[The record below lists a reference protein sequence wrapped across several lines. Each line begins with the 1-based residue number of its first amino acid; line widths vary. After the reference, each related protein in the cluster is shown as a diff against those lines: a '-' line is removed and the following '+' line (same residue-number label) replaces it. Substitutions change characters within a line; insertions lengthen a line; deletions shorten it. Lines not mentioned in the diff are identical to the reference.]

1 MSTESSCVQVPHM
14 NGGAGDSS
22 YAHNATAPLKVM
34 MKAKPIMEESIKKMF
49 ERIIPSQSCFRIAD
63 LGCSSGVHAL
73 IAASNIMDTIGM
85 AAKEAMK
92 ISNTNINE
100 KPPAFQV
107 FLNDLFGNDF
117 NTLFKL
123 IPGFLKE
130 KRKTGGP
137 CFFNAT
143 PGSFYGRL
151 FPSQSIHLFF
161 SSFAI
166 HWLAQAPKDI
176 KGEIQLPIN
185 ERSNVY
191 LTSKAPPSY
200 KDQFKKDLQLF
211 LRSRSDEIVP
221 GGAMLLTLI
230 GRYDTPDFISPSSIF
245 RQVIVD
251 MALENIIEM
260 SKLESLR
267 LPAYYPPA
275 KEILEMIEEEGSFKI
290 ESLESLRLCWDGSN
304 LNEDGTDN
312 DLYSLVD
319 VRKRGVFLTRYIRSV
334 FEPLLKAQLGEGLM
348 DELFLR
354 FQNKVVQFMDR
365 LEYPILVLSL
375 FAN

>member
-100 KPPAFQV
+100 KPPAF
-107 FLNDLFGNDF
+107 
-117 NTLFKL
+117 
-123 IPGFLKE
+123 
-130 KRKTGGP
+130 
-137 CFFNAT
+137 
-143 PGSFYGRL
+143 
-151 FPSQSIHLFF
+151 
-161 SSFAI
+161 
-166 HWLAQAPKDI
+166 QAPKDI